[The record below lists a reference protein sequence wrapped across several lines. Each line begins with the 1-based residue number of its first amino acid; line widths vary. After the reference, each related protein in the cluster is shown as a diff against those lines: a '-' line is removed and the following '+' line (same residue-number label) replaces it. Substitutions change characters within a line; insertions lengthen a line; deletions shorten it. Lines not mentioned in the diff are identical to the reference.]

1 MELLNRYQKDIETDL
16 KIDDI
21 NIREVSMRVPS
32 RKHFWIGKLI
42 NHKLNLINLESDKNK
57 IIERVMAEVQ
67 NQAPVVLSN
76 SVLERKAN
84 DTDVIREL
92 NLKIQQEKLIV
103 EFLEKMEKVFSSL
116 TYDVKNIVEVMKLE
130 QL

>member
-1 MELLNRYQKDIETDL
+1 
-16 KIDDI
+16 
-21 NIREVSMRVPS
+21 
-32 RKHFWIGKLI
+32 
-42 NHKLNLINLESDKNK
+42 
-57 IIERVMAEVQ
+57 MAEVQ